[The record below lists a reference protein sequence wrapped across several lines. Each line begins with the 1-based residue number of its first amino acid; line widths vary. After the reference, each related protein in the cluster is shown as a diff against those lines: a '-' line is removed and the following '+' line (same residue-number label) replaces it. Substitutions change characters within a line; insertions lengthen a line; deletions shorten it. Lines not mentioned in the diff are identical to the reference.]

1 MDINKFNTHD
11 VDPEE
16 LFDFLKYDM
25 EEYPETPLWEC
36 LDNVQNYGDWYK
48 PNEDTVCGGED
59 WAIENNHT
67 TEPWV
72 LLRKNGTG
80 RTS

>member
-1 MDINKFNTHD
+1 MEINNFNRHD
-11 VDPEE
+11 VDPDD
-16 LFDFLKYDM
+16 LFDYLKYDM
-25 EEYPETPLWEC
+25 EEFPDPSLHEL

-48 PNEDTVCGGED
+48 PNENTMCGGTN
-59 WAIENNHT
+59 WAIEHNST

-72 LLRKNGTG
+72 LLRSDGTG